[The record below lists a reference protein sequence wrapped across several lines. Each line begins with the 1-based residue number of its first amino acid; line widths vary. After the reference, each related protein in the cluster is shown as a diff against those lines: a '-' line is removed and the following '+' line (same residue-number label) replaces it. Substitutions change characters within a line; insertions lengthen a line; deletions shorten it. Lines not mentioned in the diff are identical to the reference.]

1 VVEVHG
7 GSELVAQVIF
17 GWDPLWVSSILFV
30 ATYALIISEKVN
42 RAVVAGLGASLMI
55 ALGVLNQ
62 QTAVSGIDFNTL
74 GLLTG
79 MMVIVAITRGSGVF
93 QYVAVWSAKKVK
105 ASPWG
110 ILFMLSLVT
119 AVFSSLLDN
128 VTTVLLIA
136 PVTLLICQELKI
148 EPYPFLFAEIF
159 ASNIGGTATLIGDP
173 PNIMIGSAVG
183 LSFNDFL
190 FNLAPI
196 TPLILAITLGIIYL
210 VWGRNL
216 HASAEARE
224 RIMKFK
230 EREAITNTKLLKQS
244 LFVLAL
250 VIAGFVLAHPL
261 QLEPATI
268 AMFGAALLL
277 FLSNLKN
284 DAEEQSE
291 QVNKIFA
298 GVEWITIFF
307 FIGLFIAVKGI
318 EEAGVLR
325 ILADLVINYT
335 GADMTVTALTI
346 LWVSAI
352 ASAVVDNIPFVAT
365 MIPLIKSMAPTFG
378 GAENLMPL
386 WWSLALGACLG
397 GNGSLVGASA
407 NLIVAGFAER
417 AGHRIQFL
425 KFMLM
430 AFPMMLLSIGI
441 ASVYVYFRFL

>member
-1 VVEVHG
+1 MHG
-7 GSELVAQVIF
+7 ESEIASQVIF
-17 GWDPLWVSSILFV
+17 GWDPLWVSSILFI
-30 ATYALIISEKVN
+30 ATYALIVSEKVN
-42 RAVVAGLGASLMI
+42 RAIVAGLGAALMV

-62 QTAVSGIDFNTL
+62 QTAISGVDFNTL

-110 ILFMLSLVT
+110 ILLMLSLVT

-136 PVTLLICQELKI
+136 PVTLLISHELKMD
-148 EPYPFLFAEIF
+148 PYPFLFAEIF

-173 PNIMIGSAVG
+173 PNIMIGSAVN

-196 TPLILAITLGIIYL
+196 IPVILALTLGIIYL
-210 VWGRNL
+210 IWGRSM
-216 HASAEARE
+216 HATEQARA
-224 RIMKFK
+224 RIMRFK
-230 EREAITNTKLLKQS
+230 EREAITDPLLLKQS
-244 LFVLAL
+244 MFVLAL
-250 VIAGFVLAHPL
+250 VIAGFIMAQPL
-261 QLEPATI
+261 RLEPATI
-268 AMFGAALLL
+268 AMFGAGLLL
-277 FLSNLKN
+277 LLSNLKSSA
-284 DAEEQSE
+284 DEQSE
-291 QVNKIFA
+291 EVHKAF
-298 GVEWITIFF
+298 GRVEWITIFF
-307 FIGLFIAVKGI
+307 FIGLFISVKGI

-325 ILADLVINYT
+325 ILADGVIGFT
-335 GADMTVTALTI
+335 GADLTVLSLAI
-346 LWVSAI
+346 LWVSAV

-365 MIPLIKSMAPTFG
+365 MIPVIKSMAPTFG

-386 WWSLALGACLG
+386 WWSLALGAFLG

-417 AGHRIQFL
+417 AGHRIRFL
-425 KFMLM
+425 KFMLL

-441 ASVYVYFRFL
+441 ASFYVYFRFL

>member
-1 VVEVHG
+1 MHG
-7 GSELVAQVIF
+7 ESGLATEVIF

-30 ATYALIISEKVN
+30 ATYIAIVLDRVN
-42 RAVVAGLGASLMI
+42 RAIVAGLGAGLMVT
-55 ALGVLNQ
+55 LGVLNQ
-62 QTAVSGIDFNTL
+62 ETAISGIDFNTL
-74 GLLTG
+74 GLLAG
-79 MMVIVAITRGSGVF
+79 MMVIVAITRGSGIF
-93 QYVAVWSAKKVK
+93 QFVAVWSAKKVK

-110 ILFMLSLVT
+110 ILLMLSLVT

-136 PVTLLICQELKI
+136 PVTLLICHELKVN
-148 EPYPFLFAEIF
+148 PYPFLFAEIF

-190 FNLAPI
+190 LNLAPI
-196 TPLILAITLGIIYL
+196 TPLILAVMLAIIYL
-210 VWGRNL
+210 VWGRGM
-216 HASAEARE
+216 HASQKARE
-224 RIMKFK
+224 RIMNFR
-230 EREAITNTKLLKQS
+230 EREAITDPRLLKQS

-261 QLEPATI
+261 RLEPATI

-277 FLSNLKN
+277 LLSNLKN

-291 QVNKIFA
+291 QVHKTFGKI
-298 GVEWITIFF
+298 EWITIFF
-307 FIGLFIAVKGI
+307 FIGLFISVKGI
-318 EEAGVLR
+318 EEAGLLR
-325 ILADLVINYT
+325 ILADQVINYT
-335 GADMTVTALTI
+335 GADLTLTAMVI

-352 ASAVVDNIPFVAT
+352 ASAIVDNIPFVAT
-365 MIPLIKSMAPTFG
+365 MIPVIESMAPTFG
-378 GAENLMPL
+378 GAEGLLPL

-417 AGHRIQFL
+417 AGHRIRFL
-425 KFMLM
+425 PFMLM
-430 AFPMMLLSIGI
+430 AFPMMLLSIVI
-441 ASVYVYFRFL
+441 ASVYVYFRYL

>member
-1 VVEVHG
+1 MHG
-7 GSELVAQVIF
+7 ESEIASQVIF
-17 GWDPLWVSSILFV
+17 GWDPLWVSSILFI
-30 ATYALIISEKVN
+30 ATYALIVSEKVN
-42 RAVVAGLGASLMI
+42 RAIVAGLGAALMV

-62 QTAVSGIDFNTL
+62 QTAISGVDFNTL

-110 ILFMLSLVT
+110 ILLMLSLVT

-136 PVTLLICQELKI
+136 PVTLLISHELKMD
-148 EPYPFLFAEIF
+148 PYPFLFAEIF

-173 PNIMIGSAVG
+173 PNIMIGSAVN

-196 TPLILAITLGIIYL
+196 IPVILALTLGIIYL
-210 VWGRNL
+210 IWGRSM
-216 HASAEARE
+216 HATEQARA
-224 RIMKFK
+224 RIMRFK
-230 EREAITNTKLLKQS
+230 EREAITDPLLLKQS
-244 LFVLAL
+244 MFVLAL
-250 VIAGFVLAHPL
+250 VIAGFIMAQPL
-261 QLEPATI
+261 RLEPATI
-268 AMFGAALLL
+268 AMFGAGLLL
-277 FLSNLKN
+277 LLSNLKSSA
-284 DAEEQSE
+284 DEQSE
-291 QVNKIFA
+291 EVHKAF
-298 GVEWITIFF
+298 GRVEWITIFF
-307 FIGLFIAVKGI
+307 FIGLFISVKGI

-325 ILADLVINYT
+325 ILADGVIGFT
-335 GADMTVTALTI
+335 GADLTVLSLAI
-346 LWVSAI
+346 LWVSAV
-352 ASAVVDNIPFVAT
+352 ASAVVDNIPFVAA
-365 MIPLIKSMAPTFG
+365 MIPVIKSMAPTFG

-386 WWSLALGACLG
+386 WWSLALGAFLG

-417 AGHRIQFL
+417 AGHRIRFL
-425 KFMLM
+425 KFMLL

-441 ASVYVYFRFL
+441 ASFYVYFRFL

>member
-1 VVEVHG
+1 MHG
-7 GSELVAQVIF
+7 ESGLASHVIF

-30 ATYALIISEKVN
+30 ATYALIVSEKVN
-42 RAVVAGLGASLMI
+42 RAIVAGLGAGLMVV
-55 ALGVLNQ
+55 LGVLNQ
-62 QTAVSGIDFNTL
+62 KTAVSGIDFNTL

-79 MMVIVAITRGSGVF
+79 MMVIVAITRNSGVF
-93 QYVAVWSAKKVK
+93 QFVAVWSAKKVK

-110 ILFMLSLVT
+110 ILLTLSLVT

-136 PVTLLICQELKI
+136 PVTLLISHELKI
-148 EPYPFLFAEIF
+148 DPYPFLFAEIF
-159 ASNIGGTATLIGDP
+159 ASNVGGTATLIGDP
-173 PNIMIGSAVG
+173 PNIMIGSAVN

-196 TPLILAITLGIIYL
+196 IPLILAVTLGIIYL
-210 VWGRNL
+210 IWGRSM
-216 HASAEARE
+216 HASEEARA
-224 RIMKFK
+224 RIMQFR
-230 EREAITNTKLLKQS
+230 EREAITDPRLLKQS

-250 VIAGFVLAHPL
+250 VITGFIMAHPL

-277 FLSNLKN
+277 LLSNLKN
-284 DAEEQSE
+284 NAEEQSE
-291 QVNKIFA
+291 EVHKTFG

-325 ILADLVINYT
+325 ILADLVINFT
-335 GADMTVTALTI
+335 GGDLSVMALAI
-346 LWVSAI
+346 LWVSAV

-365 MIPLIKSMAPTFG
+365 MIPVIKSMAPTFG

-417 AGHRIQFL
+417 AGHRIKFL
-425 KFMLM
+425 KFMLL
-430 AFPMMLLSIGI
+430 AFPMMLLTIGI
-441 ASVYVYFRFL
+441 ASFYVYFRYL

>member
-1 VVEVHG
+1 VHG